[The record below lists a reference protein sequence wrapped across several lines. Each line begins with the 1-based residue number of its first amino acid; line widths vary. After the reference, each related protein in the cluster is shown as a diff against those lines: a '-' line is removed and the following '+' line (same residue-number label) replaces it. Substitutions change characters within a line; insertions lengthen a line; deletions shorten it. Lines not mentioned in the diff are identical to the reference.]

1 MRKGTIIFIIYVA
14 IILAFIG
21 GTVYLCTIEYQNKE
35 VIEITVKD
43 KYLKRAGETG
53 DMYLVASE
61 EGDTYK
67 ITDLFWIGKFNS
79 TDLYNQLTIGETYRV
94 TVTGVRIQFFSW
106 YKNINKIEVLK
117 EE

>member
-1 MRKGTIIFIIYVA
+1 MREGTIILIITA
-14 IILAFIG
+14 IMLAFIG
-21 GTVYLCTIEYQNKE
+21 GIIYLYTIDYQNKE
-35 VIEITVKD
+35 IIEITVKD
-43 KYLKRAGETG
+43 KYVKRDGEL

-94 TVTGVRIQFFSW
+94 TVTGVRQQFFSW
-106 YKNINKIEVLK
+106 YKNINKIEVL
-117 EE
+117 EEGK